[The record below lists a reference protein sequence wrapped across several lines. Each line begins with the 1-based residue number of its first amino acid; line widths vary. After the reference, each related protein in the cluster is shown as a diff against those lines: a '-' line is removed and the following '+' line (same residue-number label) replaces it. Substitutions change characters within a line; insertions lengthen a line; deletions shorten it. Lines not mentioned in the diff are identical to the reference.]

1 MLLMALRPFRSAHT
15 IPFLASASTTFLSLP
30 ITSLSPELTTS
41 KFCTKPPV
49 LAPKGNWWKCVS
61 LLLIRL
67 GLTHIDET
75 DLAQLPVLQTSC
87 VQRQTSV
94 IEDILNIRAD
104 QISLLQ
110 HDADEFVDS
119 LDHPRHAGK
128 EDVLLPVCVVAT
140 HIALV
145 VGDQV
150 ARGDEVPGF
159 TVIVGL
165 KIFSKSAKKYIKI
178 RFINQKGFPSN
189 NFTT

>member
-1 MLLMALRPFRSAHT
+1 MGSRTP
-15 IPFLASASTTFLSLP
+15 PN
-30 ITSLSPELTTS
+30 
-41 KFCTKPPV
+41 KPP
-49 LAPKGNWWKCVS
+49 
-61 LLLIRL
+61 
-67 GLTHIDET
+67 LTLWFTH
-75 DLAQLPVLQTSC
+75 
-87 VQRQTSV
+87 
-94 IEDILNIRAD
+94 
-104 QISLLQ
+104 
-110 HDADEFVDS
+110 
-119 LDHPRHAGK
+119 HAGK

-189 NFTT
+189 NFAT

>member
-1 MLLMALRPFRSAHT
+1 M
-15 IPFLASASTTFLSLP
+15 
-30 ITSLSPELTTS
+30 
-41 KFCTKPPV
+41 
-49 LAPKGNWWKCVS
+49 
-61 LLLIRL
+61 
-67 GLTHIDET
+67 
-75 DLAQLPVLQTSC
+75 
-87 VQRQTSV
+87 QRQTSV

-119 LDHPRHAGK
+119 LDHPRHA
-128 EDVLLPVCVVAT
+128 VCVVAT

-145 VGDQV
+145 VGYQV